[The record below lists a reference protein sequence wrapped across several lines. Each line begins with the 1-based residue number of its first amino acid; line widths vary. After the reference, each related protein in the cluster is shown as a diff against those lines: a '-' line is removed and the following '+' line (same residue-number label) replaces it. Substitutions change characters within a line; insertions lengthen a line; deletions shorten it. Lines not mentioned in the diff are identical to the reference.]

1 MNQDFSGMMPEE
13 YNAIYTNAGAD
24 KALLPATTTDGGPA
38 MFTGHDTLKPWL
50 YRGRQPCSCV
60 GADVGDEDGCG
71 HEHGARV
78 CISCE
83 EAATSTSYLY
93 LGFYIYNIL
102 SRFIVAVAV
111 AVVIFAVACVVCVF
125 TRMYVCVRLIGLDLK
140 PLNAFRIQ
148 FFGYS

>member
-93 LGFYIYNIL
+93 
-102 SRFIVAVAV
+102 
-111 AVVIFAVACVVCVF
+111 
-125 TRMYVCVRLIGLDLK
+125 
-140 PLNAFRIQ
+140 
-148 FFGYS
+148 